1 MTGPAL
7 SALPAL
13 PVSLALPIEGGG
25 QAPDRNTDRIE
36 AAAQEFEAMVLAEL
50 LAPLFNSLD
59 HEGPG
64 GAGREAKAFQ
74 GMMNEHYARALA
86 EGGGVG
92 IAASIKRALIELQT
106 TQAKPATTDL
116 PQTGESQPDV

>member
-1 MTGPAL
+1 MTSLAFPAL
-7 SALPAL
+7 TQPIDLPAGTTRE
-13 PVSLALPIEGGG
+13 VH
-25 QAPDRNTDRIE
+25 DRNTDRIE

-86 EGGGVG
+86 ESGGVG

-106 TQAKPATTDL
+106 TPTDPPPRGL
-116 PQTGESQPDV
+116 SPQTGESQFDV